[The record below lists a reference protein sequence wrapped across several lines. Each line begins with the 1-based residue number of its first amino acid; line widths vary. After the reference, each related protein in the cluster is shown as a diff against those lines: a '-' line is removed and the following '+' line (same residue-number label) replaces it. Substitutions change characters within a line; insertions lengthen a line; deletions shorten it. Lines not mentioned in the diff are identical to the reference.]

1 MLKGMEKGRLV
12 PRGSSNRYA
21 RDISG
26 DKSKGLAS
34 G

>member
-1 MLKGMEKGRLV
+1 MLKGLEKGRLV

-21 RDISG
+21 RKVSG